1 LKIDLKTLLK
11 IITGENDLSKKDVL
25 YVGQERN
32 KFIYKSEDERWTK
45 EYWIDSKKC
54 CLTRSVWTDKKKG
67 EVYEIEYKN
76 FSSHQNV
83 RLANVIEIKS
93 TAKESVHGESA
104 KIKFIE
110 RKFNLLIPEKK
121 FQLEIPPDA
130 KRITF
135 EPNM

>member
-1 LKIDLKTLLK
+1 
-11 IITGENDLSKKDVL
+11 
-25 YVGQERN
+25 VG
-32 KFIYKSEDERWTK
+32 
-45 EYWIDSKKC
+45 
-54 CLTRSVWTDKKKG
+54 
-67 EVYEIEYKN
+67 
-76 FSSHQNV
+76 
-83 RLANVIEIKS
+83 LANVIEIKS
-93 TAKESVHGESA
+93 TAKGANHTVHTKESA